1 MYNGNNPTALNS
13 REWLVNAL
21 LSLMGEM
28 PYSKITVKMICTK
41 ADLSRQTFYNFF
53 ETKDDI
59 IRFCIQKCY
68 EEMMENLSMKSS
80 LQLTDIIE
88 QMAKTFSKNQK
99 LIQLIISHHL
109 DNLLET
115 EIATAIHL
123 FTKHVH
129 SNSQDIF
136 SEYGN
141 AFLIGAISHT
151 ILYWFKDSSPITVE
165 QLSDLLFHIFSGN
178 YFIIEK

>member
-13 REWLVNAL
+13 RDWLVQAL
-21 LSLMGEM
+21 LSLMNSM
-28 PYSKITVKMICTK
+28 PYSKITVKNICTK

-68 EEMMENLSMKSS
+68 EEMISHLSKKTS

-88 QMAKTFSKNQK
+88 KMAQTFNKNQK
-99 LIQLIISHHL
+99 LIQLIINQHL

-115 EIATAIHL
+115 EIAAAIHL
-123 FTKHVH
+123 FTKYVKLE
-129 SNSQDIF
+129 SNDSL
-136 SEYGN
+136 SEYGD

-151 ILYWFKDSSPITVE
+151 ILYWFKNPSPITVD
-165 QLSDLLFHIFSGN
+165 QLSNLLFQIFSGN
-178 YFIIEK
+178 YFVIEK

>member
-13 REWLVNAL
+13 REWLVDAL
-21 LSLMGEM
+21 LTLMENT
-28 PYSKITVKMICTK
+28 PYAKITVKNICTQ

-68 EEMMENLSMKSS
+68 QEMIENLSQKSS

-88 QMAKTFSKNQK
+88 EMAKTFNKHQE
-99 LIQLIISHHL
+99 LIQKMITHDLS
-109 DNLLET
+109 NLLED
-115 EIATAIHL
+115 EIANAIHL
-123 FTKHVH
+123 FTKQVKSE
-129 SNSQDIF
+129 SNELSQ
-136 SEYGN
+136 YGD

-151 ILYWFKDSSPITVE
+151 ILYWFKDPSPITVE
-165 QLSDLLFHIFSGN
+165 QLSNLLFHIFSGN
-178 YFIIEK
+178 YFIIDR

>member
-13 REWLVNAL
+13 REWLVQAL
-21 LSLMGEM
+21 LSLMDNT
-28 PYSKITVKMICTK
+28 PYSKITVKNICNK

-59 IRFCIQKCY
+59 ICFCIQRCY
-68 EEMMENLSMKSS
+68 REMMDSLSTQPS

-88 QMAKTFSKNQK
+88 QMAKTFNKNRK
-99 LIQLIISHHL
+99 LMQTIIDHHL
-109 DNLLET
+109 DNLLER

-123 FTKHVH
+123 FAKQVK
-129 SNSQDIF
+129 SESDNSL
-136 SEYGN
+136 SEYGD

-151 ILYWFKDSSPITVE
+151 ILHWFKDPSPITTE
-165 QLSDLLFHIFSGN
+165 QLSSLLFNIFSGN
-178 YFIIEK
+178 YFSIEK